1 MGFAFCVGILA
12 SGEFALRLGIGALQ
26 TLVFVALVFGSQATI
41 YAIRERWAIRE
52 RRAIRQHRRMWGSRP
67 SLWPVASSVT
77 DMLVAAIL
85 AIDGIAVTPLPAVL
99 VAETLGAA
107 VAFAIVIP
115 VPKGPVFA
123 RLGIAW
129 RAASALPRHAVGSIG
144 S

>member
-52 RRAIRQHRRMWGSRP
+52 RRAIRQHRRI
-67 SLWPVASSVT
+67 PVA
-77 DMLVAAIL
+77 
-85 AIDGIAVTPLPAVL
+85 
-99 VAETLGAA
+99 
-107 VAFAIVIP
+107 
-115 VPKGPVFA
+115 KGPVFA